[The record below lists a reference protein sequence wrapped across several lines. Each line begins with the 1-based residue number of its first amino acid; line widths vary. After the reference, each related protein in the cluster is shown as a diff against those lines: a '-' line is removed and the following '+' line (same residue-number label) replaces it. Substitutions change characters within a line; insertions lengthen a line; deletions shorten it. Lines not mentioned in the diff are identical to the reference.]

1 MANPN
6 IATMSDMTLG
16 KLKWT
21 VSSNQPLL
29 GVDPATNNNPVLTQ
43 WSVSNQSYNHKQ
55 LSMTV
60 ADVSSFSAQ
69 SDSMLVITSANNR
82 FGIRTPDTNSSE
94 QPSATYPRW
103 VPNSTGTPEPFT
115 YHPSELQ
122 SHQSNFGDN
131 FDIYYL
137 MNPTAGA
144 GTLYIEY
151 YGYHGGYG
159 WYTYCYG
166 GCVQIAN
173 TNGQANPFRAQPLTS
188 VWTGHTEMYHLDDAT
203 NYSGYYR
210 DQYTPPTSQYT
221 SVANS
226 FWGAQTNPGDFVFSS
241 SYGGSNSGSRT
252 NMTHPDGGEMKV
264 LFNGMYS
271 WNSNNYFAYRAALGS
286 RTDMR
291 TNSNNVQ
298 SSGSNWRNHY
308 GFVLKGADPKPL
320 FTVTP
325 PTASGINQIVKINQI
340 VAINPETDGMQ
351 AELSLSGLPTSF
363 TDSSGD
369 ELFTIPADMPLS
381 STVPFKKGI
390 VATTNGTDCI
400 DRPFYMPAGSSL
412 NCIVSAPGADSADDW
427 KSLDLVIDFEVI
439 QS

>member
-6 IATMSDMTLG
+6 IATMADMTLG

-21 VSSNQPLL
+21 VSSNQPLI
-29 GVDPATNNNPVLTQ
+29 GIDPATNNNPVLTT

-55 LSMTV
+55 ISMTV
-60 ADVSSFSAQ
+60 ADLSSFSNQ
-69 SDSMLVITSANNR
+69 SDSMLVMTSANNR
-82 FGIRTPDTNSSE
+82 FGIRTPTTPSNE
-94 QPSATYPRW
+94 QPSTYFPRW
-103 VPNSTGTPEPFT
+103 VPNSTNQPEYFVP
-115 YHPSELQ
+115 HPSEVRTN
-122 SHQSNFGDN
+122 SGNFGDN
-131 FDIYYL
+131 FDLFYL

-166 GCVQIAN
+166 GLIQIAN
-173 TNGQANPFRAQPLTS
+173 TNGAANPFRVQKDQQ
-188 VWTGHTEMYHLDDAT
+188 VWSGHTEMYHLEDST
-203 NYSGYYR
+203 NYSGYYY
-210 DQYTPPTSQYT
+210 DGYTPPSSSYT

-226 FWGAQTNPGDFVFSS
+226 FLGAETAPGDFVFSS
-241 SYGGSNSGSRT
+241 SYGGSDAGSRQD
-252 NMTHPDGGEMKV
+252 MDHPDGATMKV
-264 LFNGMYS
+264 IFNGYYS

-291 TNSNNVQ
+291 TNGTPA
-298 SSGSNWRNHY
+298 SSGNNWRNHK

-325 PTASGINQIVKINQI
+325 PTAGGINQVVKINQI
-340 VAINPETDGMQ
+340 VAINPEADGMQ
-351 AELSLSGLPTSF
+351 AELSLSGLPTTF
-363 TDSSGD
+363 ADSSGD

-412 NCIVSAPGADSADDW
+412 NCVVSAPGAESASDW